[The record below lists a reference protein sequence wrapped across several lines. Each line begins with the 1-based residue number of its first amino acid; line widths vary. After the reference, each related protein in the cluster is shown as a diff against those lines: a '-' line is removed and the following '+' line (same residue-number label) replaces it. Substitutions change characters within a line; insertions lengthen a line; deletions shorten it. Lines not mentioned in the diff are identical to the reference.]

1 MRNDSFDELDNV
13 PSLTP
18 DKDLSEDYGRASHG
32 RHHRHVPVE
41 QGREVE
47 AHVAANPQ
55 EPLRASRGAKPARVP
70 STGPLWALIAAMII
84 ALAGLGWWSHQQIQL
99 MQEQVVATQ
108 ENFARISE
116 EAAGRLQDI
125 SGKLVASESSGTSS
139 RESLLLRLKNIETKV
154 ADVARQQQAAV
165 DAQSALDKRIDQL
178 AADFKTQQGNASD
191 LNGRVAALA
200 DEQAG
205 LKAAQGDLKRFSDQ
219 IDSLT
224 AQNKSLQADIAA
236 LKKRDDPSGAIENLQ
251 QDLLVLRSELDSR
264 SNNSGPDSASF
275 DAFRAQTVRNI
286 STIQTQLQNLQ
297 QQINTRR

>member
-18 DKDLSEDYGRASHG
+18 DKDLSEDFGPASHG
-32 RHHRHVPVE
+32 RHQRHASGHQE
-41 QGREVE
+41 REVKE
-47 AHVAANPQ
+47 AHSAAAH
-55 EPLRASRGAKPARVP
+55 EPLRASRGTKPARIP
-70 STGPLWALIAAMII
+70 STGPLWALIAAMLI

-125 SGKLVASESSGTSS
+125 SGKLVATESSGTSS
-139 RESLLLRLKNIETKV
+139 RESLLLRLKNIETKM
-154 ADVARQQQAAV
+154 ADVVRQQQAAV

-178 AADFKTQQGNASD
+178 AADFKTQQSSASD

-200 DEQAG
+200 DEQAA
-205 LKAAQGDLKRFSDQ
+205 LKTAQGDLKRFSDQ
-219 IDSLT
+219 IDSLA
-224 AQNKSLQADIAA
+224 AQNKTLQADIVA
-236 LKKRDDPSGAIENLQ
+236 LKKRSDPSSAIESLQ

-264 SNNSGPDSASF
+264 SNSSGPDAASF

-297 QQINTRR
+297 QQLNTHR